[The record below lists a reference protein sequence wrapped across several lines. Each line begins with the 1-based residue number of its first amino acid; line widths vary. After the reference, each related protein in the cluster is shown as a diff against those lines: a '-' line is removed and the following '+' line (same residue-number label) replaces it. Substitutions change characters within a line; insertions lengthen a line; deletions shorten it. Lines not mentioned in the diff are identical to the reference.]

1 MKHLGQI
8 ICPGTINMS
17 EQITLFIKPTS
28 EEFESLYCSWAREY
42 NGTAMAARNS
52 GFDLFCDVTGD
63 ANLGFSDTAILIG
76 QGCYAAAVDGLGRP
90 RAFWLAPRS
99 SISKTP
105 WRLANSLG
113 LIDAT
118 YRGVIR
124 AALSPREIGLKPAH
138 RQRLCQLA
146 RADLL
151 PWDAVVVLKPT
162 DELPGGPT
170 ARGVGGFGST
180 GVDAGEIGRGGVGC

>member
-1 MKHLGQI
+1 MRRV
-8 ICPGTINMS
+8 ICPDTITMS
-17 EQITLFIKPTS
+17 EQITLFIKPVS
-28 EEFESLYCSWAREY
+28 EEFAALYCSWAREY
-42 NGTAMAARNS
+42 NNTELAARNS

-63 ANLGFSDTAILIG
+63 ANLAFSDTAILVG
-76 QGCYAAAVDGLGRP
+76 QGCYAATVDGLGRH

-138 RQRLCQLA
+138 HQRLCQLA

-151 PWDAVVVLKPT
+151 PWNAVVVLGP
-162 DELPGGPT
+162 DEELPGGAT
-170 ARGVGGFGST
+170 ARGAGGFGST
-180 GVDAGEIGRGGVGC
+180 GMGVDAA